1 MADGEDGYVP
11 KSPPLPKKGSYD
23 IDFDT
28 LDDSVNP
35 FESKIK
41 LGSSP
46 PIRSSATY
54 NFDPDAVDDI
64 DPFKSK
70 SAIANSPV
78 GSPKSNL
85 CLNNNNNEPLPLDEL
100 ATVPSSVENDVGNS
114 TNGKSGEAESST
126 KASPKKKKILKKVK
140 VPSKIKPPKSIKA
153 PEGFSDDIQIFAPG
167 ETKGTT
173 EINNANVAEGESL
186 ASTEQHENQ
195 PPASDSDVTA
205 LEVDTQKKTRP
216 SSMEEDAPH
225 DPAPEAMVS
234 SSEMDTHFVNTDD
247 LDDLNMSANNA
258 LTRSKDSKEM
268 QKNAVNVEK
277 GKVEM
282 DPSLPMD
289 LTITEKG
296 TKPSVP
302 QQAVQGQH
310 PSDDGSPA
318 MKRSPRRQAGEES
331 IKEKHPATRALEAA
345 ACPEK
350 DTHLKPA
357 DPKNESSSEENTFY
371 DAEEYPPPSS
381 FAASSKLG
389 QPKHTK
395 RKNSSSAMQSSPA
408 HDEGGPGKGTMVQV
422 VQVLRYS
429 QTDWNK
435 LKQELELGFQT
446 TLLNKEREWS
456 ALLGERDKRLEQAH
470 EANRKLKQT
479 NEDMRTV
486 VAEFEKTISQLQAEK
501 EQHKSA
507 LSKTTAELENDR
519 DQAIEDLQS
528 VESAFSDLH
537 RRYEKSKGII
547 EGFKKNEEQ
556 LKNHVEELQAKLK
569 KSETKLLS
577 LRSQAEEKLDRAN
590 EDIEQIKRSTKSDVA
605 RLEAAL
611 KKSEIRICTLEESLH
626 RKEKEN
632 EELTAI
638 CDELIAKVGS

>member
-1 MADGEDGYVP
+1 M
-11 KSPPLPKKGSYD
+11 
-23 IDFDT
+23 
-28 LDDSVNP
+28 
-35 FESKIK
+35 
-41 LGSSP
+41 
-46 PIRSSATY
+46 SA
-54 NFDPDAVDDI
+54 
-64 DPFKSK
+64 
-70 SAIANSPV
+70 
-78 GSPKSNL
+78 L
-85 CLNNNNNEPLPLDEL
+85 E
-100 ATVPSSVENDVGNS
+100 
-114 TNGKSGEAESST
+114 
-126 KASPKKKKILKKVK
+126 
-140 VPSKIKPPKSIKA
+140 
-153 PEGFSDDIQIFAPG
+153 G
-167 ETKGTT
+167 ETMR
-173 EINNANVAEGESL
+173 
-186 ASTEQHENQ
+186 Q
-195 PPASDSDVTA
+195 
-205 LEVDTQKKTRP
+205 
-216 SSMEEDAPH
+216 
-225 DPAPEAMVS
+225 
-234 SSEMDTHFVNTDD
+234 
-247 LDDLNMSANNA
+247 
-258 LTRSKDSKEM
+258 
-268 QKNAVNVEK
+268 
-277 GKVEM
+277 
-282 DPSLPMD
+282 
-289 LTITEKG
+289 KG

-302 QQAVQGQH
+302 QQITQGQH

-331 IKEKHPATRALEAA
+331 KKEKHPAVRALEAA
-345 ACPEK
+345 ACSEQG
-350 DTHLKPA
+350 THLKPA
-357 DPKNESSSEENTFY
+357 DTKNESSSEENTFY
-371 DAEEYPPPSS
+371 DAEEYPSSS

-389 QPKHTK
+389 Q
-395 RKNSSSAMQSSPA
+395 KNSSSAMQSSLPA
-408 HDEGGPGKGTMVQV
+408 HDEGGPGKGTMVQL

-435 LKQELELGFQT
+435 LKQELELSFQA

-456 ALLGERDKRLEQAH
+456 TLLGERDKRLEQAQ

-501 EQHKSA
+501 ERHK
-507 LSKTTAELENDR
+507 LDLNKTTTELEHDR

-556 LKNHVEELQAKLK
+556 LKHHVEELQAKLK
-569 KSETKLLS
+569 KSEAKLQS